1 MDRVR
6 VGVIGLGGM
15 GSAHCEGLT
24 KNVEEAVVTAVCDIV
39 PAIADE
45 KAKTYGAKAFYNHKA
60 LVRSGLVDAI
70 TIATP
75 HYFHPPIAIDGFR
88 AGLHVLSEK
97 PIGVTVKAAD
107 AMLAAA
113 RESGLVFA
121 VMYQR
126 RANPTD
132 RAVKQIVESGRLG
145 RIYRAMM
152 VESHYRTQA
161 YYDSA
166 TWRATWKGEGG
177 GVLLNQ
183 SPHGIDVFTWFMGLP
198 KRVQAVTRTWR
209 HRIEVEDE
217 ASALLEWENGAVGYY
232 HTSTNEVPGT
242 NLIEICGD
250 KGKVVYSNGKIALWS
265 VDPPIQ
271 TFNDDSGIMW
281 GSPKVE
287 ELDVELVDRP
297 TGHSAILRNFARA
310 ILFGEELLSP
320 GVEGITS
327 LEFINAVILS
337 GATGKP
343 VDLPVPRDKYE
354 RWIRN
359 KARTSTFSKVVT
371 EQRQTDPQH
380 VGR

>member
-1 MDRVR
+1 MDKVR

-15 GSAHCEGLT
+15 GTAHCEGLT
-24 KNVEEAVVTAVCDIV
+24 KKVEETVVTAVCDIV
-39 PAIADE
+39 PEIADE
-45 KAKTYGAKAFYNHKA
+45 KAATYGAKAFYDHRK
-60 LVRSGLVDAI
+60 LIRSGLVDAI

-75 HYFHPPIAIDGFR
+75 HYFHPPIAVAGFK

-113 RESGLVFA
+113 KESGLVFG
-121 VMYQR
+121 VMHQR

-132 RAVKQIVESGRLG
+132 QAMKKIVESGKLG

-152 VESHYRTQA
+152 VEAHYRTQG

-183 SPHGIDVFTWFMGLP
+183 SPHGIDIFMWLMGLP

-217 ASALLEWENGAVGYY
+217 ASAMIEWENGAIGYY
-232 HTSTNEVPGT
+232 HTSTNESPGSEI
-242 NLIEICGD
+242 IEICGD
-250 KGKVVYSNGKIALWS
+250 EGKMVYTGGKITLYKIS
-265 VDPPIQ
+265 PPLQ
-271 TFNDDSGIMW
+271 EFTDDAGIMW
-281 GSPKVE
+281 GNPKAETVP
-287 ELDVELVDRP
+287 VELIDRP
-297 TGHSAILRNFARA
+297 TGHSAILRNWARA
-310 ILFGEELLSP
+310 ILFGEELLAP
-320 GVEGITS
+320 GEEGIKS

-337 GATGKP
+337 GATKKP
-343 VDLPVPRDKYE
+343 VEFPVPRETYE
-354 RWIRN
+354 WWIRK
-359 KARTSTFSKVVT
+359 KARTSTFQKVVK
-371 EQRQTDPQH
+371 EQRQTDPRH

>member
-1 MDRVR
+1 MDQVR

-39 PAIADE
+39 PGIADE
-45 KAKTYGAKAFYNHKA
+45 KAKTYGAEAFCNHKA
-60 LVRSGLVDAI
+60 LIKSGLVDAI

-107 AMLAAA
+107 AMLQAAK
-113 RESGLVFA
+113 ESALVFA

-126 RANPTD
+126 RANPND
-132 RAVKQIVESGRLG
+132 RAMRKIVESGRLG

-166 TWRATWKGEGG
+166 TWRATWAGEGG

-183 SPHGIDVFTWFMGLP
+183 SPHGIDIFMWLMGLP

-217 ASALLEWENGAVGYY
+217 ASALIEWENGATGYY

-242 NLIEICGD
+242 DLIEICGD
-250 KGKVVYSNGKIALWS
+250 RGKVVYSHGKITLYS
-265 VDPPIQ
+265 IDPPIQ
-271 TFNDDSGIMW
+271 EFNDNAGIMW
-281 GSPKVE
+281 GSPKAEAVP
-287 ELDVELVDRP
+287 VELEDRP
-297 TGHSAILRNFARA
+297 TGHSAILKNFARA
-310 ILFGEELLSP
+310 ILYGEELLSP
-320 GVEGITS
+320 GAEGIKS

-343 VDLPVPRDKYE
+343 VELPVPRGRYE

-359 KARTSTFSKVVT
+359 KARTSTFQKVVE
-371 EQRQTDPQH
+371 EQRQTDPRH